1 VTDVHQ
7 AGQASWRIEIDEPQ
21 PLVIGL
27 FVRDVAGLK
36 SRHTWLPHC
45 APAVPSANGE
55 GSAEASHQ
63 WDLWWDRSL
72 SNNWNARDQ
81 SQEQLAAM
89 WWLPPDFE
97 SLKSVPALQEVVAR
111 HFGNA
116 RQWGRDR
123 RQEHIELLIGQGR
136 RPFQRRPKRRG
147 PIWSNLVADLE
158 REAGRKAQPF
168 QLRITEIPVA
178 GRELWQ
184 LERHHVLVTA
194 GLLGDSDEYRRLMT
208 PIVRALL

>member
-1 VTDVHQ
+1 MQ
-7 AGQASWRIEIDEPQ
+7 KAGLTSWQVGIDEPP

-45 APAVPSANGE
+45 APAVPRANGE
-55 GSAEASHQ
+55 GSEEAAHQ
-63 WDLWWDRSL
+63 WDQWWDRSL
-72 SNNWNARDQ
+72 SNNWNVPDQ

-97 SLKSVPALQEVVAR
+97 SLQSAPALQEVVAR
-111 HFGNA
+111 HFDAA
-116 RQWGRDR
+116 RQWSRDR
-123 RQEHIELLIGQGR
+123 KQEHIELMIGSPTRLFHRTRKGR
-136 RPFQRRPKRRG
+136 WQLVER
-147 PIWSNLVADLE
+147 NLVADLE
-158 REAGRKAQPF
+158 REAGRRAQPY

-184 LERHHVLVTA
+184 LDPHHVLVTA
-194 GLLGDSDEYRRLMT
+194 ELLRDSDEYRRLMT
-208 PIVRALL
+208 PVLQALL

>member
-1 VTDVHQ
+1 MKMVAPT
-7 AGQASWRIEIDEPQ
+7 SWQIGIDEPP

-45 APAVPSANGE
+45 APAVPRAKGE
-55 GSAEASHQ
+55 GSAEAAHQ

-72 SNNWNARDQ
+72 SNNWNGPDQ

-89 WWLPPDFE
+89 WWFPPDFE
-97 SLKSVPALQEVVAR
+97 SLQSAPALQEVVAR
-111 HFGNA
+111 HFDNA

-123 RQEHIELLIGQGR
+123 KQEHIELMIGQGR
-136 RPFQRRPKRRG
+136 RPFQRRPKSRG
-147 PIWSNLVADLE
+147 PISSNLVADLE

-178 GRELWQ
+178 GHELWQ
-184 LERHHVLVTA
+184 LDPHHVLVTA
-194 GLLGDSDEYRRLMT
+194 ELLRDSDQYRRLMT
-208 PIVRALL
+208 PVVRALL